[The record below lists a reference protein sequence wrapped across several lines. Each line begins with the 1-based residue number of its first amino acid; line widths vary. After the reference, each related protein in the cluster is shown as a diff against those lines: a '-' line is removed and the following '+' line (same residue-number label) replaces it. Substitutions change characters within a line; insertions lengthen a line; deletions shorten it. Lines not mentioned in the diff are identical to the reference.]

1 MRQACE
7 AGDQATPGGSRAGH
21 GGRPLKVRKTASAG
35 PFDIP
40 GAPRS
45 LGPSLMESPAAAPA
59 FANTPETLSGVG
71 GARVPPPLESEIRAI
86 YARSPLYGQ
95 RFPLHAEPLQWSCYR
110 EIPVLTKQEIVARG
124 HTAFFSD
131 YAEIERGFAQ
141 KKYEYEHTSGTTSGP
156 MTVVME
162 DGWWNAQ
169 TRRAYLAHPRLATY
183 VDRPH
188 RKCVL
193 APVGCSSNLC
203 PYEDHPFPHRY
214 FDGTVYLNLSSD
226 PFAFSNAEWDR
237 IALELQA
244 VQPQILE
251 GEPVYLA
258 LLARALQKRQV
269 RVPSVETVILT
280 YGKASRQHSRRI
292 AEAFPGSAQVD
303 LYGST
308 EAGYLF
314 VGDAFADNLRVIEGN
329 AFIELV
335 PWRPAGAAGAAA
347 GEVFQIQVTTRDRVA
362 MPLLRY
368 HTGDVVRRTPAGF
381 RILGR
386 ERDLHFR
393 PDGTVVSAF
402 EIDAALPGDFACW
415 HWSLVQVSEQRW
427 EFQYV
432 AEHTAPAG
440 LESALAAALGGG
452 ARVAAFRRKFIQ
464 PAASGKFALLKPLPR

>member
-1 MRQACE
+1 
-7 AGDQATPGGSRAGH
+7 
-21 GGRPLKVRKTASAG
+21 
-35 PFDIP
+35 
-40 GAPRS
+40 
-45 LGPSLMESPAAAPA
+45 MESPTATAL
-59 FANTPETLSGVG
+59 FANTPESLGGGRGAGVP
-71 GARVPPPLESEIRAI
+71 ASLEREIRAI
-86 YARSPLYGQ
+86 YRRSPLYTR
-95 RFPLHAEPLQWSCYR
+95 RFPLHSEPLQWSCYR
-110 EIPVLTKQEIVARG
+110 EIPVLTKQEIVRHG
-124 HTAFFSD
+124 HMAFFAD

-169 TRRAYLAHPRLATY
+169 TRRAYLAHPRLARY
-183 VDRPH
+183 VDQPY

-226 PFAFSNAEWDR
+226 PFAFPEAEWDR
-237 IALELQA
+237 IVLELQA
-244 VQPQILE
+244 VKPQVIE
-251 GEPVYLA
+251 GEPVYLS
-258 LLARALQKRQV
+258 LLARALKKR
-269 RVPSVETVILT
+269 RVAVASVETIILT
-280 YGKASRQHSRRI
+280 YGKASRQHSRRLE
-292 AEAFPGSAQVD
+292 EAFPGAAQVD

-314 VGDAFADNLRVIEGN
+314 VGDAFADNLHVVEGN
-329 AFIELV
+329 AFIELT
-335 PWRPAGAAGAAA
+335 PWREGAAD
-347 GEVFQIQVTTRDRVA
+347 VFQINVTTRDREA

-368 HTGDVVRRTPAGF
+368 HTGDMVRRMPTGY

-386 ERDLHFR
+386 EKDLHFH

-402 EIDAALPGDFACW
+402 EVDAVLPAEFACW

-432 AEHTAPAG
+432 GDEVAPEAMSGRLAG
-440 LESALAAALGGG
+440 VLGEGV
-452 ARVAAFRRKFIQ
+452 RVTLFRRKFIQ
-464 PAASGKFALLKPLPR
+464 PAASGKFALLKPLSR